1 MSTAEP
7 KFKRSEIVPGREA
20 RTLARRAVPQQQ
32 AAPVQGICT
41 SCKHMATCI
50 YMKELPRPV
59 LSCDLFEGYAV
70 QKSEPVLRNAG
81 NGRLPRSSDTRK
93 FTGLC
98 ASCQKIETC
107 IYPKPEGGVWHCE
120 EYE

>member
-1 MSTAEP
+1 MSTTAP
-7 KFKRSEIVPGREA
+7 KFKRSEIFPGREA

-32 AAPVQGICT
+32 AAPVQGICA
-41 SCKHMATCI
+41 SCRHMATCI

-59 LSCDLFEGYAV
+59 LSCDLFEGHAV
-70 QKSEPVLRNAG
+70 QKSEAVPRNAG
-81 NGRLPRSSDTRK
+81 NGRLPRSNPRK